1 MKRQFDFM
9 EQVTYN
15 HTIEIEAESEEL
27 LDEIECSLGN
37 SLDSGEV
44 EDKEFLFSTIRNMG
58 GKYEFVED
66 GSPDVVYE

>member
-15 HTIEIEAESEEL
+15 HTIEIGVESEEL
-27 LDEIECSLGN
+27 LDEIECSLGD

-44 EDKEFLFSTIRNMG
+44 EDKEFLFSTIRNIG